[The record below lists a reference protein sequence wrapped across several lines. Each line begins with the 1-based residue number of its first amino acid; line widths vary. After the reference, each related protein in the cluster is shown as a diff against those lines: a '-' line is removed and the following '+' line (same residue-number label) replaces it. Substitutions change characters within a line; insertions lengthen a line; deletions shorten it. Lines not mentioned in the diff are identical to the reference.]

1 MHSLI
6 LGQSKSGKSLFA
18 KQLAAVF
25 QRCGVGVGVYDPLSY
40 GIGDWHAQFVTNNR
54 REFLKRFFNT
64 SGLVWIV
71 DEARTALQ
79 PRDQVIFTQGRHWGH
94 SVIMI
99 GQRCTMLNK
108 TMREQCGLVV
118 AFLQGKDDALDLAAD
133 FGDEALKETAGA
145 ARLNGLRSVRSYP
158 EHSARGVLFTDSG
171 AALVESTAEIILED
185 AEPANAELLQ
195 ACGADVGRVS
205 CPWLV
210 AGRYIDPEDAW

>member
-6 LGQSKSGKSLFA
+6 LGQSKSGKSVFC

-25 QRCGVGVGVYDPLSY
+25 KRCGVGVGVFDPLSY
-40 GIGDWHAQFVTNNR
+40 GKSGWDADFVTNNR

-64 SGLVWIV
+64 SGMVWIV
-71 DEARTALQ
+71 DEARTGLQ
-79 PRDQVIFTQGRHWGH
+79 ARDQVIFTQGRHWGH

-118 AFLQGKDDALDLAAD
+118 AFLQGKEDAADLAAD
-133 FGDEALKETAGA
+133 FGDEALKDTAGA
-145 ARLNGLRSVRSYP
+145 ARLHGLRSVRSYP
-158 EHSARGVLFTDSG
+158 EHSARGLLFSDSG

-205 CPWLV
+205 CAWLV